1 MQRGEG
7 SYRLALPPQRGP
19 LTSGELPIYLPVA
32 GRQLVP
38 EGAEAEAQ
46 MPNPHMQPSLLAGI
60 GASGRIVMKT
70 KKGEKRKSRDT
81 QSPWRTM
88 TNRRPRIESLHTD
101 PGTRLPGFKVSGV
114 TVSLP

>member
-1 MQRGEG
+1 M
-7 SYRLALPPQRGP
+7 
-19 LTSGELPIYLPVA
+19 
-32 GRQLVP
+32 VP

-70 KKGEKRKSRDT
+70 KKGEKRKGRDT

-88 TNRRPRIESLHTD
+88 TNRRPRIEKSPHRPWHQIARIQSPWCHSVPSLKRNSIYLV
-101 PGTRLPGFKVSGV
+101 GIL
-114 TVSLP
+114 